1 MALDTYEIEGCCSTL
16 EHNRKGVVVL
26 VALNASHSV
35 VTVEDLKL
43 N

>member
-1 MALDTYEIEGCCSTL
+1 MALDTYEIKGCCSTL
-16 EHNRKGVVVL
+16 EHNKKGVVVL

-35 VTVEDLKL
+35 VIVEDLKL

>member
-1 MALDTYEIEGCCSTL
+1 MALDTCEIEGCYSTL

-26 VALNASHSV
+26 VALNASYSV